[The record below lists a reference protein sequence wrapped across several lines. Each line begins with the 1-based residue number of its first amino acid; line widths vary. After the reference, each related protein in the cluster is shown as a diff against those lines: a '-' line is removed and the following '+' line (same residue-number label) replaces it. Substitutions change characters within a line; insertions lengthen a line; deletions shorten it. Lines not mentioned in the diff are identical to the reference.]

1 MATYDID
8 SLPTSFSVGDIIN
21 CPYSGTIKS
30 IALPKGKYKFE
41 LWGGG
46 IQAKMDPDKPTPQGN
61 GGYTVGNYTV
71 SNPTILYLVSGGR
84 GTFDPN
90 SGYNGGG
97 SIGGETTLNGV
108 PPQIFYQQMSKSTRG
123 GGATHIAL
131 VPGLL
136 SEIGAN
142 NLSSILAVA
151 GGAGGPNIYKRSGT
165 SLLVSSALG
174 VGGGT
179 TGLPSNS
186 NMFAGVGGTQSAGGA
201 GGRFLQQMIAEDSS
215 FGKGGQGVTT
225 QYTEFAFSDTQ
236 SISMYASGGGGGL
249 YGGGGAAP
257 IYDSKAGFV
266 ALANAGGGSGYVSD
280 TLEEAATYNT
290 DDNTPEPPVGTYGD
304 GHIRITVLSLVHQ
317 NTIVK
322 ANGTWE
328 DCTPLIKVNNAW
340 KDIDKMFVKVNGVWQ
355 PVINN
360 SHPPIALPPKTPPEG
375 TLLAQFH
382 KAIGFTT
389 LKNSDDGIF
398 KSGNTGGYFFYK
410 ILTNDTFRFDI
421 QIDFESGVPNGAF
434 YGLGIA
440 NGATEYDASHIHQAY
455 PLITDDYDNY
465 SGTVRKIIPG
475 GNLNKYIV
483 GYAKCDPDYVK
494 KGDFTILNSC
504 SNGYIY
510 M

>member
-84 GTFDPN
+84 GTFGSN

-108 PPQIFYQQMSKSTRG
+108 PPQIFYQQMSQSTRG

-165 SLLVSSALG
+165 SLLTSSALG

-179 TGLPSNS
+179 TGLPTTGD
-186 NMFAGVGGTQSAGGA
+186 FAGQGGTQSAGGA
-201 GGRFLQQMIAEDSS
+201 GGRLLPQMVAAEAGS
-215 FGKGGQGVTT
+215 FGKGGSGFTS

-257 IYDSKAGFV
+257 VISNGQFV
-266 ALANAGGGSGYVSD
+266 SLANAGGGSGYVSD

-290 DDNTPEPPVGTYGD
+290 DDTTPEPPVGTYGD
-304 GHIRITVLSLVHQ
+304 GYIRITVLSLVHQ
-317 NTIVK
+317 NAIVK

-328 DCTPLIKVNNAW
+328 DCTPLIKANNAW
-340 KDIDKMFVKVNGVWQ
+340 KDVDKMFVKVDGVWQ
-355 PVINN
+355 PVIDNV
-360 SHPPIALPPKTPPEG
+360 HPPIALPPKMPPEG
-375 TLLAQFH
+375 TLLAQFY
-382 KAIGFTT
+382 KTTGFTT

-398 KSGNTGGYFFYK
+398 KSGQDGGYFFYK
-410 ILTNDTFRFDI
+410 ILTDDTFALDL
-421 QIDFESGVPNGAF
+421 QIDFKSGVPNEAF
-434 YGLGIA
+434 YGLSIA
-440 NGATEYDASHIHQAY
+440 DNPTKYDASEFHGAY
-455 PLITDDYDNY
+455 PLIHPDYDDY
-465 SGTVRKIIPG
+465 SGRKRIIIPG
-475 GNLNKYIV
+475 GKLNKYII
-483 GYAKCDPDYVK
+483 GYADYDPDGYVE

-504 SNGYIY
+504 YNGYIY
-510 M
+510 I